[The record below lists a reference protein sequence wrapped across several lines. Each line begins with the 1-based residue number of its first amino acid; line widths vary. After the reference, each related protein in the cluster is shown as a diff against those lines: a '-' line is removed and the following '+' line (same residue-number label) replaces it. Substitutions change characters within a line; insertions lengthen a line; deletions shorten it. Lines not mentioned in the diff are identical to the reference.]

1 MSFNALPLPLIAAVL
16 FALFLAIAGLSKRS
30 GPLLVLA
37 ALLVAT
43 AAGFAFSS
51 ILLA

>member
-1 MSFNALPLPLIAAVL
+1 MSFNAIPLPLAAAVL
-16 FALFLAIAGLSKRS
+16 FALFLAVAGFSKRS

-37 ALLVAT
+37 ALVVVT

>member
-1 MSFNALPLPLIAAVL
+1 MNISAIPLPLVAAVL

-37 ALLVAT
+37 ALLVVT